1 MLYYS
6 RNRKRVHITLSHRSK
21 KFLEIFQKPIDKCAQ
36 LWYNMYV
43 IKGTDYKKFLSEVF
57 VSMVAIKFFN
67 ENGNVSV
74 KVRDGIRP
82 QILEKAL
89 AAMSAEFEGAV
100 KNANGGIS
108 VPVAVDEG
116 SGETVYAHFDM
127 TVNTKSPD
135 IKTERKKSAKKAAAV
150 EEVTPNLFD

>member
-1 MLYYS
+1 
-6 RNRKRVHITLSHRSK
+6 
-21 KFLEIFQKPIDKCAQ
+21 
-36 LWYNMYV
+36 
-43 IKGTDYKKFLSEVF
+43 
-57 VSMVAIKFFN
+57 MVAIKFFN

-89 AAMSAEFEGAV
+89 AAMSAEFEGAA

-135 IKTERKKSAKKAAAV
+135 VKTERKKSAKKAAAV

>member
-1 MLYYS
+1 M
-6 RNRKRVHITLSHRSK
+6 
-21 KFLEIFQKPIDKCAQ
+21 
-36 LWYNMYV
+36 V
-43 IKGTDYKKFLSEVF
+43 IV
-57 VSMVAIKFFN
+57 KFFN

-89 AAMSAEFEGAV
+89 SAMEGAFEGAV

-108 VPVAVDEG
+108 VPVALDEG

-135 IKTERKKSAKKAAAV
+135 VKIERKKAAKKAAAV
-150 EEVTPNLFD
+150 EEVVPNLFD

>member
-1 MLYYS
+1 
-6 RNRKRVHITLSHRSK
+6 
-21 KFLEIFQKPIDKCAQ
+21 
-36 LWYNMYV
+36 
-43 IKGTDYKKFLSEVF
+43 
-57 VSMVAIKFFN
+57 MVTVKFFN

-89 AAMSAEFEGAV
+89 SAMESAFEGAV

-116 SGETVYAHFDM
+116 SGETIYAHFDM

-135 IKTERKKSAKKAAAV
+135 IKTERKKSAKKAATV
-150 EEVTPNLFD
+150 EEVIPSLFD

>member
-1 MLYYS
+1 M
-6 RNRKRVHITLSHRSK
+6 
-21 KFLEIFQKPIDKCAQ
+21 
-36 LWYNMYV
+36 
-43 IKGTDYKKFLSEVF
+43 
-57 VSMVAIKFFN
+57 VSIKFFN

-82 QILEKAL
+82 QILAKAL
-89 AAMSAEFEGAV
+89 SAMESAFEGAV

-135 IKTERKKSAKKAAAV
+135 IKNERKKSAKKAAPA
-150 EEVTPNLFD
+150 EEVIPDLFG

>member
-1 MLYYS
+1 
-6 RNRKRVHITLSHRSK
+6 
-21 KFLEIFQKPIDKCAQ
+21 
-36 LWYNMYV
+36 
-43 IKGTDYKKFLSEVF
+43 
-57 VSMVAIKFFN
+57 MVTVKFFN

-89 AAMSAEFEGAV
+89 SAMESAFEGAV
-100 KNANGGIS
+100 KNVNGGIS

-116 SGETVYAHFDM
+116 SGETIYAHFDM

-135 IKTERKKSAKKAAAV
+135 IKTERKKSAKKTATV
-150 EEVTPNLFD
+150 EEVIPNLFD